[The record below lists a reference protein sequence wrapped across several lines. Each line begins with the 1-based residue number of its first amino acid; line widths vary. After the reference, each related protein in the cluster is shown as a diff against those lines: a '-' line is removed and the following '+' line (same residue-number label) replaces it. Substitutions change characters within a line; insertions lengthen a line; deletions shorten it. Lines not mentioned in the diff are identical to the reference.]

1 MTSQLDRISKG
12 RGFWAALDQ
21 SGGSTPKALASYG
34 IPRSAYSTDEQM
46 FNLIHESR
54 TRLITNPA
62 FTSEHVL
69 AAILF
74 EDTLH
79 RDIEG
84 LPSARYLWEKKGI
97 VPILKIDK
105 GLAPEQNGVQLMKP
119 IPGLEETLKEAKS
132 QGVFGTKER
141 SYIKQANPEGIRA
154 AADQQFELGKRV
166 LAAGLVPG
174 LEPEV
179 DIFSADRA
187 KSDELLKERI
197 LEDLDA
203 LDPSARVV
211 LKLSI
216 PAKDNYYADLI
227 EHPKVLRVVA
237 LSGGYSQAEANEHLK
252 RNHGLIASFSRAL
265 LEGLSADQSEE
276 DYTRTL
282 RASIEAIYEASVA

>member
-12 RGFWAALDQ
+12 KGFWAALDQ

-34 IPRSAYSTDEQM
+34 VPPSAYSSDQQM
-46 FNLIHESR
+46 FDLIHQSR

-79 RDIEG
+79 RDIAG
-84 LPSARYLWEKKGI
+84 LPSARYLWEKKGV

-105 GLAPEQNGVQLMKP
+105 GLAPKQNGVQLMKP
-119 IPGLEETLKEAKS
+119 IPGLEDTLKEAKA

-141 SYIKQANPEGIRA
+141 SYITAANPEGIRA

-179 DIFSADRA
+179 DIFSSDRA
-187 KSDELLKERI
+187 TSDQLLKQRI
-197 LEDLDA
+197 LEDLDQ
-203 LDPSARVV
+203 LDADARVV

-216 PAKDNYYADLI
+216 PARDNYYADLL

-237 LSGGYSQAEANEHLK
+237 LSGGYRQAEACEHLK
-252 RNHGLIASFSRAL
+252 RNPGVIASFSRAL
-265 LEGLSADQSEE
+265 LEGLHADQSDEE
-276 DYTRTL
+276 YTRTL